1 MKTAD
6 GRQISGLWCV
16 RAHDAALRER
26 DFQHLASP
34 EFLNK
39 ITPDNLGSSNS
50 SFKRVELPAESA
62 VILFHANAMISLD
75 MVSHI
80 LW

>member
-1 MKTAD
+1 MRTTD
-6 GRQISGLWCV
+6 GRQITGLWCP
-16 RAHDAALRER
+16 RAHDAALKERE
-26 DFQHLASP
+26 FQYLASP
-34 EFLNK
+34 DFLTSL
-39 ITPDNLGSSNS
+39 TPETLGASK
-50 SFKRVELPAESA
+50 FQRVELPAESA